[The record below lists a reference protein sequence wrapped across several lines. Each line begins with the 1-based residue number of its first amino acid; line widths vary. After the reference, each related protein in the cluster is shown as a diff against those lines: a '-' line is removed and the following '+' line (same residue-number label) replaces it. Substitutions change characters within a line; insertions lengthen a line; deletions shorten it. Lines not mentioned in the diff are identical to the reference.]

1 MATLPNYRSDV
12 PALAGSDEPASSPN
26 QSLPLFPPVPCHRDS
41 ERQVLTPPGPAADR
55 VGIARLAA
63 SSPLADSKR
72 GAQYFLLPARSIL
85 NRCDSDRVPFT
96 WTINPYRGCEF
107 GCKYCYA
114 RYTHEYMELDGGE
127 FERKIFVKQDAGPIV
142 RRELRGSAVR
152 GEHIAIGTATDPYQ
166 PAERDFGATRA
177 ILGEMAELEGL
188 TVSIT
193 TKSDQVLRDLDLLRR
208 IHERSKLS
216 VSLSITTP
224 RRGLARLLEPRAPRP
239 DLRIGAVR
247 TLREAGIASGI
258 LVMPVLP
265 GLTDRIADLETL
277 ARAARDAGACWF
289 AANVLFLM
297 PASREQ
303 FFPFLAEKFP
313 RLVRRYY
320 DWYMRSGYAPE
331 SYRAEIAERFAE
343 LRRKYGLETRPEPR
357 AEAKAKLTNEQLTLA
372 L

>member
-1 MATLPNYRSDV
+1 MATRPNYRSDLR
-12 PALAGSDEPASSPN
+12 ALARSNEPAASPKE
-26 QSLPLFPPVPCHRDS
+26 SLPLFPPVPCRRDA

-63 SSPLADSKR
+63 SSPLADSRR
-72 GAQYFLLPARSIL
+72 GAEYFLLPARSIL

-127 FERKIFVKQDAGPIV
+127 FERKIFVKKDAGPIV
-142 RRELRGSAVR
+142 ARELRASAVR

-193 TKSDQVLRDLDLLRR
+193 TKSDQVIRDLDLLRR
-208 IHERSKLS
+208 INERSKLN
-216 VSLSITTP
+216 VSLSVTTP

-247 TLREAGIASGI
+247 ALREAGIASGI

-265 GLTDRIADLETL
+265 GLTDRIADLEAL

-313 RLVRRYY
+313 RLARRYY
-320 DWYMRSGYAPE
+320 EWYRGSGYAPE
-331 SYRAEIAERFAE
+331 SYRAEIAERFAH
-343 LRRKYGLETRPEPR
+343 LRRKYGLETRPEPPER
-357 AEAKAKLTNEQLTLA
+357 KASYAREQLTLA

>member
-1 MATLPNYRSDV
+1 MATLPHPNTDLRARARSE
-12 PALAGSDEPASSPN
+12 EPASSPKE
-26 QSLPLFPPVPCHRDS
+26 SLPLFPPVPCHRDA

-72 GAQYFLLPARSIL
+72 GAEYFLLPVRSIL

-127 FERKIFVKQDAGPIV
+127 FERKIFVKKDAGPMAA
-142 RRELRGSAVR
+142 RELRASSVR

-177 ILGEMAELEGL
+177 ILAEMAELDGL
-188 TVSIT
+188 SISIT
-193 TKSDQVLRDLDLLRR
+193 TKSDQVLRDLDLLKR
-208 IHERSKLS
+208 INEHSKLS
-216 VSLSITTP
+216 VSLSVTTP

-247 TLREAGIASGI
+247 TLRQAGIASGI
-258 LVMPVLP
+258 LVTPVLP

-303 FFPFLAEKFP
+303 FFPFLAERFP
-313 RLVRRYY
+313 RLGRQYQE
-320 DWYMRSGYAPE
+320 WYARSGYAPE
-331 SYRAEIAERFAE
+331 SYRAEIAERFAH
-343 LRRKYGLETRPEPR
+343 LRRKYGLETRPEAPR
-357 AEAKAKLTNEQLTLA
+357 RCTQESEQLTLA

>member
-1 MATLPNYRSDV
+1 MANLLNYRSDLR
-12 PALAGSDEPASSPN
+12 ALARSNEPGPN
-26 QSLPLFPPVPCHRDS
+26 ESLPLFPPVPCHRDA
-41 ERQVLTPPGPAADR
+41 ERQALTPPGPSADR

-63 SSPLADSKR
+63 SSPRADSKR
-72 GAQYFLLPARSIL
+72 GAEYFLLPARSIL

-127 FERKIFVKQDAGPIV
+127 FERKIFVKQDAGPMAF
-142 RRELRGSAVR
+142 RELRSSAVR

-166 PAERDFGATRA
+166 PAEREFGATRA
-177 ILGEMAELEGL
+177 ILEQMAELEGL
-188 TVSIT
+188 SVSIT
-193 TKSDQVLRDLDLLRR
+193 TKSDQVLRDLDLLKR
-208 IHERSKLS
+208 IHEGSRLS
-216 VSLSITTP
+216 VNLSVTTP

-247 TLREAGIASGI
+247 TLRQSGIRAGI

-265 GLTDRIADLETL
+265 GLTDRTPDLEIL

-297 PASREQ
+297 PASRKT
-303 FFPFLAEKFP
+303 FLPFLAEKFP
-313 RLVRRYY
+313 RLARRYE
-320 DWYMRSGYAPE
+320 DWYARSGYAPE
-331 SYRAEIAERFAE
+331 SYRKEIAERFAY
-343 LRRKYGLETRPEPR
+343 LRKKYDLETRPEVQER
-357 AEAKAKLTNEQLTLA
+357 RSAYAQEQMTLG